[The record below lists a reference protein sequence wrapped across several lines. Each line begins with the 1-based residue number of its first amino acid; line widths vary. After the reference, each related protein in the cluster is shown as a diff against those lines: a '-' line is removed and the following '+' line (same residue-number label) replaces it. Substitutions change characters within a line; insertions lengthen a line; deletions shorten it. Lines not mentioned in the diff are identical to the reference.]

1 MNSIDT
7 GYHSVS
13 KTDKLNYF
21 FNWTHDKDWIYRM
34 YNSSLQFL
42 IKDMV
47 DTKSDRIVGIELK
60 NQNYRSIFRSILV
73 LH

>member
-21 FNWTHDKDWIYRM
+21 FNWTHDKGWIYRM
-34 YNSSLQFL
+34 YNSFLQFL

-60 NQNYRSIFRSILV
+60 NQNYRSIFRSVFV